1 MKPYS
6 LTRRLVIAVLLV
18 ELMSALALTGMAL
31 IYERHTQFHAFDIML
46 RGRAD
51 SLLGAVQDA
60 EDAGDNV
67 MLDGTQRSVPGHDI
81 YQVTD
86 ASGRLLGRSGNW
98 KGPGDAMLKVNSDG
112 FFKIKIKRRHYR
124 AIRLQGVRI
133 VDPGDKNGGTPRHV
147 TVFYGSETEHVW
159 DVITDAVEFYA
170 MVSLLLLAISG
181 VLMFWLLNR
190 GLGPLRELA
199 AAAAVVSVDSW
210 EFAPSEQ
217 ARQIRELAPL
227 TGALEMVLHGLRRS
241 FQQQRQFVSD
251 AAHELKTAV
260 AVAKSSVQ
268 LLTMRHRTATEYE
281 VGLER
286 CQADC
291 ERMEEIVAKM
301 LTLARVESQEES
313 KAESHPT
320 ILMNCVRAAAEQL
333 ATVAQEKGMQ
343 ISVSGEDATV
353 VDVAAEQL
361 QLLCSNLLLN
371 ALQHSAEGSEVRAV
385 VQTSRHSVELRVEDD
400 GSGIESEVL
409 PHVFDRFYRSD
420 PSRSRKTGGTG
431 LGLAICKA
439 IVTRARGT
447 IEISSE
453 PGRNTVVTVNFPVT
467 TFMVS

>member
-18 ELMSALALTGMAL
+18 ELLSALALTGLAL
-31 IYERHTQFHAFDIML
+31 VYERHTQFHAFEIML

-67 MLDGTQRSVPGHDI
+67 MLDGTQRSIPSRDI

-86 ASGRLLGRSGNW
+86 ASGRLLGRSANW
-98 KGPGDAMLKVNSDG
+98 NGPSTAPKVNSDG
-112 FFKIKIKRRHYR
+112 VFKINIKGRHYR
-124 AIRLQGVRI
+124 AIQVQGLRI
-133 VDPGDKNGGTPRHV
+133 VDPGDKGGGIPRHV
-147 TVFYGSETEHVW
+147 TVIYGSETEHVW
-159 DVITDAVEFYA
+159 DVITDAVQFYA
-170 MVSLLLLAISG
+170 IASLLLLAISG

-190 GLGPLRELA
+190 GLEPLRELA
-199 AAAAVVSVDSW
+199 AAAAKVSVDSW

-217 ARQIRELAPL
+217 AQGIRELAPL
-227 TGALEMVLHGLRRS
+227 TRALEMVLHGLKRS
-241 FQQQRQFVSD
+241 FQQQHQFVSD

-268 LLTMRHRTATEYE
+268 VLTMRHRTAIEYE
-281 VGLER
+281 AGLER

-313 KAESHPT
+313 KSTPHAT
-320 ILMNCVRAAAEQL
+320 RLLDCVRAAGEQL
-333 ATVAQEKGMQ
+333 ATVAQGKGMRIT
-343 ISVSGEDATV
+343 ISGDDAAV
-353 VDVAAEQL
+353 VDVTAEQL
-361 QLLCSNLLLN
+361 QLLCSNLILN
-371 ALQHSAEGSEVRAV
+371 ALQHSTEGSEVRAI
-385 VQTSRHSVELRVEDD
+385 VQTHRHSVDLRVEDD
-400 GSGIESEVL
+400 GSGIEPEML

-439 IVTRARGT
+439 ITTRAHGN
-447 IEISSE
+447 IDIISE
-453 PGRNTVVTVNFPVT
+453 LGGGTVVSVRFPVST
-467 TFMVS
+467 LIIV